1 MKEKFLRFD
10 IAQVEKT
17 GEENGFLRAKVTL
30 AKAGVFPY
38 MYPDG
43 KLRFEAKLPEELFS
57 TETINSAKN
66 APITED
72 HPPVSD
78 SDGLVTPNN
87 YSKYVKGALGDSI
100 EFDGGYLVGHEMIY
114 DSALREK
121 VKSGEKVEVSI
132 GFETDVDFTPGEYEG
147 RRYDA
152 VQRNI
157 RINHIAH
164 VSEGRAGSDV
174 KAHLDSYSSKLAI
187 MQKEI
192 TMPQTAT
199 VKNDRKDILSPLKD
213 FFKALFRADSE
224 DQLVE
229 AINGIGTATQA
240 VQNMEPSANP
250 GESKVMS
257 EEVAKLK
264 AEIDLLSK
272 LVEEKTKLLN
282 EATSQATLDAKVQER
297 ISLITAAKSVN
308 PDLKADGLSDA
319 EIKYKV
325 IESVFPGKF
334 KQDSLS
340 PVAINAHYEAA
351 LELAREK
358 ASLRQDS
365 NSPETRLDE
374 KAIEAKK
381 EARLNIKKD

>member
-10 IAQVEKT
+10 IAQVEKI

-57 TETINSAKN
+57 LQTLNSAKN

-78 SDGLVTPNN
+78 SDGLVTPEN
-87 YSKYVKGALGDSI
+87 YNKYVKGALGDSI
-100 EFDGGYLVGHEMIY
+100 ETVGEYLVAHEVIY

-132 GFETDVDFTPGEYEG
+132 GFETDVDFTPGEYNG
-147 RRYDA
+147 KRYDA

-174 KAHLDSYSSKLAI
+174 KAHLDSYNSKLAI

-199 VKNDRKDILSPLKD
+199 VKNDKNGILSPLKD

-229 AINGIGTATQA
+229 AINGIGAATQA
-240 VQNMEPSANP
+240 VQNMEPPANP
-250 GESKVMS
+250 GESKTMS
-257 EEVAKLK
+257 EEVTKLK
-264 AEIDLLSK
+264 AEIDLLTK

-282 EATSQATLDAKVQER
+282 EATSPATLDAKVQER
-297 ISLITAAKSVN
+297 IGLVTVAKSAI
-308 PDLKADGLSDA
+308 PDFKADGLSDA

-325 IESVFPGKF
+325 IDAIFPGKF

-340 PVAINAHYEAA
+340 PVAISAHYEAA
-351 LELAREK
+351 LEVARER

-365 NSPETRLDE
+365 SASETRLDE
-374 KAIEAKK
+374 KAIETKK
-381 EARLNIKKD
+381 QARLNIKKD